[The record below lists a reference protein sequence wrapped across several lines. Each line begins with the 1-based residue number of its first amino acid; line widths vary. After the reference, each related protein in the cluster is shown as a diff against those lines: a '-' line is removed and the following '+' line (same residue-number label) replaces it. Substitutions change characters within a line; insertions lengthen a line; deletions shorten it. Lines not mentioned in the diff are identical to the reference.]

1 MAKYT
6 FFGIQ
11 VLFQIGADTVRAEL
25 RKAIAAAAEN
35 PEMSLADKV
44 LFWKGVVAAALEGAP
59 RFDLGFWDY
68 IADPTR
74 AEIEFDKW
82 TSELEAES
90 ATTAAEVGAAPAE
103 GYRMS
108 AKPEYV
114 ALTAL
119 FLLEKGGN
127 SDATVADRLDL
138 PEDEWWKRDTF
149 VGLFETI
156 RMLSFASVRAD
167 AVYLVPGSAEDGLS
181 FDDVH
186 GGGWEYLHQLS

>member
-1 MAKYT
+1 MKYT
-6 FFGIQ
+6 FYGIQ
-11 VLFQIGADTVRAEL
+11 VLFQIGADTVRARL
-25 RKAIAAAAEN
+25 HAAIAEGAGKT
-35 PEMSLADKV
+35 EMGLADK
-44 LFWKGVVAAALEGAP
+44 LIFWKKIVAIAVEASA

-68 IADPTR
+68 VADADR
-74 AEIEFDKW
+74 AEHEFDTW

-90 ATTAAEVGAAPAE
+90 ATTEAEVGTEVAE
-103 GYRMS
+103 SLRLS

-127 SDATVADRLDL
+127 GDLTVADRCDL
-138 PEDEWWKRDTF
+138 PEDQWFKRDTF
-149 VGLFETI
+149 VHLFETI

-167 AVYLVPGSAEDGLS
+167 AVYLVPGSAQDGLS

-186 GGGWEYLHQLS
+186 GGGWEYLKQLS